1 MQRVGVIRTL
11 SKINPQNS
19 LIAIY
24 NSFVRSHL
32 DYSNVLYYQPNNES
46 FYTRKESFI
55 PENGKSSVQC
65 CSCHHGCDQRYVS
78 DETFI
83 MN

>member
-32 DYSNVLYYQPNNES
+32 DYGNVLYYQPNNES
-46 FYTRKESFI
+46 LYQKMER
-55 PENGKSSVQC
+55 VQFNA
-65 CSCHHGCDQRYVS
+65 VLA
-78 DETFI
+78 I
-83 MN
+83 MGVIKGMSQMKLL

>member
-46 FYTRKESFI
+46 LCQKMER
-55 PENGKSSVQC
+55 VQFNA
-65 CSCHHGCDQRYVS
+65 VLA
-78 DETFI
+78 I
-83 MN
+83 MGVIKGMSQMKLL